1 KMFIKIW
8 LFFTISS
15 VFLTNCVKISASL
28 GRIVGGQTTSAEEY
42 PFMVSLRFRDKHIC
56 GGTIVSNRY
65 ILSAAHCL
73 VRISPF
79 LFTIITGTS
88 SKHEIGDVY
97 FVHFPIVHSFNIN
110 NGSNDIALL
119 RTTSNIRFH
128 DKVQPVELT
137 DVDINEN
144 QYPVTMIGWGRLEY
158 TGPTSAFLQKIELNI
173 IDNVTCKKEWKFINE
188 GHICVATTLK
198 QGSCLGDSGGPIIA
212 NDRQIGIISFGKMC
226 AAGKPDVATRI
237 YHYYDW
243 VRSYVLF

>member
-1 KMFIKIW
+1 INIA
-8 LFFTISS
+8 
-15 VFLTNCVKISASL
+15 VKISASL
-28 GRIVGGQTTSAEEY
+28 GRIVGGVITSAEEHPY
-42 PFMVSLRFRDKHIC
+42 MVSLRFRDKHIC

-79 LFTIITGTS
+79 LFTIIAGTS
-88 SKHEIGDVY
+88 SQHEIGDVY
-97 FVHFPIVHSFNIN
+97 FVHFPIVHSFKIN
-110 NGSNDIALL
+110 DGSNDIALL

-128 DKVQPVELT
+128 DKVQPIELT
-137 DVDINEN
+137 DVDINEDK
-144 QYPVTMIGWGRLEY
+144 YPVTMIGWGRLTVNNFMY
-158 TGPTSAFLQKIELNI
+158 IGPTSTYLQKINLNI
-173 IDNVTCKKEWKFINE
+173 IDNITCKREWNFINE

-198 QGSCLGDSGGPIIA
+198 QGSCLGDSGGPIVA

-237 YHYYDW
+237 YHYFNW